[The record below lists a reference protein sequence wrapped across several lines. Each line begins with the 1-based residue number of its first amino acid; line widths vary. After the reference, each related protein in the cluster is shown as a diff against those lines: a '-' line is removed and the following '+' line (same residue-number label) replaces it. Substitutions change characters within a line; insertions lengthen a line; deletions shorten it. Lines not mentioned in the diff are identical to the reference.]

1 MPRFYSFD
9 DLALQLQTLL
19 AANEYDVVIHAAAV
33 SDFSV
38 AAVLTQE
45 GEPLDSRTGKLSSES
60 DLLLRLKPNPKL
72 LDRIRTWSKNPQVRV
87 IGFKLTDTEDLQ
99 QRYAAVK
106 KQFDDS
112 DVDAVVHNDLTDI
125 SCRRSSVLLAY
136 TDAGAGSTV
145 TIAEALAKTINN
157 LMETVS

>member
-1 MPRFYSFD
+1 M
-9 DLALQLQTLL
+9 
-19 AANEYDVVIHAAAV
+19 
-33 SDFSV
+33 
-38 AAVLTQE
+38 
-45 GEPLDSRTGKLSSES
+45 TGKLSSES

-72 LDRIRTWSKNPQVRV
+72 LDRIRSWSKNPDVRV

-112 DVDAVVHNDLTDI
+112 DVDVVVHNDLTDI
-125 SCRRSSVLLAY
+125 S
-136 TDAGAGSTV
+136 DAVHPFCLHTPTQAPV
-145 TIAEALAKTINN
+145 PCKDAEALAKTIND